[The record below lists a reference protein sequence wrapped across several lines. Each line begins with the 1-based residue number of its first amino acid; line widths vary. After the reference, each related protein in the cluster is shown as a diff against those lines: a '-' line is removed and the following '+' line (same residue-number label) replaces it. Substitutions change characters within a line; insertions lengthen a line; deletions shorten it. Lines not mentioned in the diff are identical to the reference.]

1 MSMYASLA
9 QYGVP
14 GSGAVPLGANVPS
27 FGSMAGGAVAG
38 IPALNGVDTAPRF
51 ALGSMGQANGGPT
64 PQFGFAPTGMPDSSG
79 IGFNLPT
86 GQLALSGLAALG
98 NLWGAY
104 SAQKLARD
112 QLDFTKSAFNTN
124 LKNSLSS
131 YNTALEDRARSRG
144 ATEGQSQAEVDAYV
158 AKNRLSA

>member
-1 MSMYASLA
+1 MSMFAPLS
-9 QYGVP
+9 QY
-14 GSGAVPLGANVPS
+14 GSGAVPLGANIAS
-27 FGSMAGGAVAG
+27 FGYQAGNAVAG
-38 IPALNGVDTAPRF
+38 IPAVNAVDSAPSFGVGP
-51 ALGSMGQANGGPT
+51 LGQANGGPT
-64 PQFGFAPTGMPDSSG
+64 PQFGFTPTGIPNSSG
-79 IGFNLPT
+79 LGFNLPT